1 MGSVTSKNSRI
12 NKNLIEKFE
21 KIRDNKCEKH
31 WKIKEKT
38 FIENCIFCKIANG
51 EIPSATLYEDDEFRV
66 ILDLG
71 PASKGHALILP
82 KSHAANIYELPDETA
97 GKAMIL
103 AKHMAAKMTD
113 ALKCDGFN
121 IVQNNGEIAG
131 QTVFHFHMH
140 LIPRYQGD
148 QVGITWKPGEL
159 SDKDREEI
167 LAKLGK

>member
-12 NKNLIEKFE
+12 NKNRIEKFE

-38 FIENCIFCKIANG
+38 VMENCIFCKIANG

-82 KSHAANIYELPDETA
+82 KRHAANIYELSDETA

-103 AKHMAAKMTD
+103 AKHMATKMTD